1 MKRYNSFCLFLFLFS
16 TLTVFSQNYIKP
28 IDEKYIK
35 SRIIDENGNEIDLI
49 MVPGCPPPKSYTP
62 QYAKLTSSAVMLT
75 EVPTTTWCFGCTAT
89 SAAMTA
95 GYYDRKGYVNMYM
108 GPTNG
113 GTFPLD
119 NSSWG
124 TTVINT
130 ETRAICPLSATMNG
144 IDGRTTRGHVDD
156 YWIKYGSTASDPYI
170 TNAWTQHT
178 YADCTAD
185 FMGTSQSVFG
195 SSDGS
200 TWIWVDDSPYYGIG
214 SVAQPDGGYGFKLF
228 MQSRGYTVTSSYNQ
242 YIYGYGG
249 NTIGFTFANYKTEIN
264 AGRPVLI
271 HVQGHT
277 MLGVGY
283 DDATSTVYLHD
294 TWDYSTHSMTWAG
307 SYSGMQHYGVSVF
320 QLSTTGQVPS
330 GLTINGTT
338 YSSGTQCKD
347 ALNTITV
354 ANASAV
360 TISSGATVNF
370 IAGTSIDFLPGFRA
384 VSGSNMNASITT
396 TQNFC
401 TPLPPAAP
409 LGDELAQNN
418 EKSISANEIPVANA
432 KIEKLVKVYPNP
444 NNGRFILGLINFEG
458 NTQVAIYNTLGTIVY
473 QTIINNART
482 ELDLSYLKKGL
493 YFVNVKNGET
503 TKTNKIIVQ

>member
-1 MKRYNSFCLFLFLFS
+1 
-16 TLTVFSQNYIKP
+16 
-28 IDEKYIK
+28 
-35 SRIIDENGNEIDLI
+35 
-49 MVPGCPPPKSYTP
+49 
-62 QYAKLTSSAVMLT
+62 MLSD
-75 EVPTTTWCFGCTAT
+75 VPTTTWCFGCTAT
-89 SAAMTA
+89 SAAMSA

-108 GPTNG
+108 GPTNN

-124 TTVINT
+124 TIVDAGGD
-130 ETRAICPLSATMNG
+130 TRACNPLSATMNG
-144 IDGRTTRGHVDD
+144 LDGRTIKGHVDD
-156 YWIKYGSTASDPYI
+156 YWIMYGNEDPDPYI
-170 TNAWTQHT
+170 TGAWTQHT
-178 YADCTAD
+178 YGDCTAD
-185 FMGTSQSVFG
+185 YMLTNQSAYEN
-195 SSDGS
+195 SDGS
-200 TWIWVDDSPYYGIG
+200 TTVYNYTNGSAGDFYDSYPGL
-214 SVAQPDGGYGFKLF
+214 ADGPAGFKAF

-242 YIYGYGG
+242 YIYGYNG
-249 NTIGFTFANYKTEIN
+249 NTLGFTFANYKTEIN

-294 TWDYSTHSMTWAG
+294 TWDYSTHSMTWGG

-320 QLSTTGQVPS
+320 TLNTAGQVPT

-370 IAGTSIDFLPGFRA
+370 IAGTSIDFLPGFHA

-396 TQNFC
+396 TQSFC
-401 TPLPPAAP
+401 TPLPPTAP
-409 LGDELAQNN
+409 LGDALAQNN
-418 EKSISANEIPVANA
+418 DKSISANEIPVATA

-458 NTQVAIYNTLGTIVY
+458 NTRVAITNTLGTIVY